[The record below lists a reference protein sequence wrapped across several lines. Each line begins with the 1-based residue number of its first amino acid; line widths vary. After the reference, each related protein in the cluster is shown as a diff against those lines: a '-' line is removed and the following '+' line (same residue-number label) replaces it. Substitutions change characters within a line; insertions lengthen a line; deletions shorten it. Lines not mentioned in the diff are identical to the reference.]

1 MSNIPSIIFRA
12 DGDNNTGL
20 GHMVRSAAL
29 AGMLNEQYNCILA
42 TRCHLE
48 SLLEEL
54 KGNFSRIINLPEMD
68 IIEEARHLST
78 FASSKDLLILDGYH
92 FDSVYQQAMADQG
105 LEFFCIDDIHAY
117 DFSAKVIIN
126 HSGGLTPLDYHS
138 LELTQ
143 FFLGPRFALLRK
155 PFLEAAKNKRDAVR
169 DKNCFICFGG
179 ADPGNKTMEILK
191 DLNARQDIHFHHFH
205 VVTGPA
211 YAYQDELQEM
221 AATHPNI
228 TLYNAL
234 SPERMIEVMQQCS
247 FAICSPSGVMYEY
260 LTVGGIVFLEQI
272 ADNQKDVIR
281 YFTEE
286 GLAFRFADLGKINSL
301 QIENALTRSAEYFDG
316 RSGERFHKI
325 LGQYFDGRKLT
336 VRKARITDLE
346 CCFNWVND
354 AEVRM
359 QSYNQHPI
367 AMETHGQWF
376 RQKLEDPSSYYYL
389 LEMDGN
395 PVAQIRFQIQ
405 DNEAVLG
412 YLVDSSIRSKGLG
425 TTILGKGIEQFVK
438 DYQKP
443 VHIVGYVKRTNIP
456 SQRSFERLAFYKED
470 TDAYMDSYKY
480 TMIYGH

>member
-29 AGMLNEQYNCILA
+29 AGMINEQYNCILA
-42 TRCHLE
+42 TRCRLE

-54 KGNFSRIINLPEMD
+54 KGNFSRIINLPD
-68 IIEEARHLST
+68 RDYLEEAKDLSAI
-78 FASSKDLLILDGYH
+78 ASSKDLFILDGYH
-92 FDSVYQQAMADQG
+92 FDGAYQKAIIGQG

-117 DFSAKVIIN
+117 DFYAKVIIN
-126 HSGGLTPLDYHS
+126 HSGGLTPLDYDAIPS
-138 LELTQ
+138 TQ

-155 PFLEAAKNKRDAVR
+155 PFLDAAKNRRDAVS

-179 ADPGNKTMEILK
+179 ADPGNKTMEVLE
-191 DLNARQDIHFHHFH
+191 DLNARHDVHFHHFH

-211 YAYQDELQEM
+211 YASQKELQKL
-221 AATHPNI
+221 ADNHHNI
-228 TLYNAL
+228 TVHHAL
-234 SPERMIEVMQQCS
+234 SPESMVEVMQQCS
-247 FAICSPSGVMYEY
+247 FAICSPSGVLYEY

-281 YFTEE
+281 YFTED
-286 GLAFRFADLGKINSL
+286 GMAFKFDDLGKINSL
-301 QIENALTRSAEYFDG
+301 QIENALARSAEYFDG
-316 RSGERFHKI
+316 RSGERFNKI
-325 LGQYFDGRKLT
+325 LGQYFESRKLII
-336 VRKARITDLE
+336 RKAAISDLL

-354 AEVRM
+354 PEVRM

-367 AMETHGQWF
+367 SIEQHSQWF
-376 RQKLEDPSSYYYL
+376 RQKLEDPSCYYYM
-389 LEMDGN
+389 LEMDGQ
-395 PVAQIRFQIQ
+395 PMAQIRFQIQ

-412 YLVDSSIRSKGLG
+412 YLAAAGIRSKGLG
-425 TTILGKGIEQFVK
+425 TTILAKGIEQFVK
-438 DYQKP
+438 EYQQP
-443 VHIVGYVKRTNIP
+443 VQIIGYVKRTNLP

-470 TDAYMDSYKY
+470 TEAYMDSYKY

>member
-1 MSNIPSIIFRA
+1 
-12 DGDNNTGL
+12 
-20 GHMVRSAAL
+20 MVRSAAL
-29 AGMLNEQYNCILA
+29 AGMINEQYNCILA
-42 TRCHLE
+42 TRCRLQ
-48 SLLEEL
+48 SLLDEL
-54 KGNFSRIINLPEMD
+54 QHNFSRIITLPK
-68 IIEEARHLST
+68 INYKEEAEQLSS
-78 FASSKDLLILDGYH
+78 FATSRDLLILDGYN
-92 FDSVYQQAMADQG
+92 FDGAYQKELTEQG
-105 LEFFCIDDIHAY
+105 FEFFCIDDIHAY
-117 DFSAKVIIN
+117 DFYAKVIIN
-126 HSGGLTPLDYHS
+126 HSGGMSPVDYHS
-138 LELTQ
+138 IPSTQ

-155 PFLEAAKNKRDAVR
+155 PFLEAAKNKRDAVS

-179 ADPGNKTMEILK
+179 ADPKNKTMEVLQ
-191 DLNARQDIHFHHFH
+191 DLNSRHDVHFHHFH

-211 YAYQDELQEM
+211 YTYQEELQDM
-221 AATHPNI
+221 AASHQNI

-234 SPERMIEVMQQCS
+234 SPEQMIEVMQQCS

-286 GLAFRFADLGKINSL
+286 GMAFRFADLGKINSL
-301 QIENALTRSAEYFDG
+301 QIENALSRTAEYFDG

-336 VRKARITDLE
+336 VRKATINDLE

-354 AEVRM
+354 PEVRM

-367 AMETHGQWF
+367 AMEQHGQWF

-395 PVAQIRFQIQ
+395 PVAQIRFQVQ
-405 DNEAVLG
+405 ENEAVLG
-412 YLVDSSIRSKGLG
+412 YLAASSIRSKGLG
-425 TTILGKGIEQFVK
+425 TTILGKGIEEFLK
-438 DYQKP
+438 DYKKP
-443 VHIVGYVKRTNIP
+443 VHIVGYVKRTNFP
-456 SQRSFERLAFYKED
+456 SQRSFERLAFYQED